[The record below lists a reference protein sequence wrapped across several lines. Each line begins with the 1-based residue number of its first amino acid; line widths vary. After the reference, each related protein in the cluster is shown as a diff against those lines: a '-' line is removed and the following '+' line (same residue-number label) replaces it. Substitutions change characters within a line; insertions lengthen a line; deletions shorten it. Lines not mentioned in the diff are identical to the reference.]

1 MTGAA
6 PRPVRFAD
14 LGLRLASGLALAAI
28 ALVQLWAGG
37 AWAAGFLALVLV
49 LMLWEY
55 HRMVTG
61 SEALAAPG
69 LVVPAVAGVVAL
81 VATAVWGPPVGLA
94 CLAAGAGLV
103 ALAGRPRAG
112 WLTAGFVYMTA
123 AMGALIVFRD
133 REPEGVLLILWL
145 VVVVVAADVGAY
157 FVGRRV
163 GGRKLWPAVS
173 PGKTWSGAI
182 GGLAAAG
189 LVGCFFAW
197 LVVGWHP
204 LRIGLLSL
212 GIAVFSQIGDLLESA
227 VKRRFRVK
235 DASGLIPGH
244 GGVMDRLDGVMGG
257 VWFFAIADSLGI
269 DTFGH

>member
-14 LGLRLASGLALAAI
+14 LGLRLASGLVLAAI
-28 ALVQLWAGG
+28 ALLQLWAGG
-37 AWAAGFLALVLV
+37 GWAAGFLALVLV

-61 SEALAAPG
+61 SGEIAVASL
-69 LVVPAVAGVVAL
+69 LVPCVAGVLSL
-81 VATAVWGPPVGLA
+81 VATAVWGPPVGLP
-94 CLAAGAGLV
+94 CLVVAAGLV
-103 ALAGRPRAG
+103 AIAGRPWSG
-112 WLTAGFVYMTA
+112 WLTLGFVYMTA
-123 AMGALIVFRD
+123 AMGALIVFRN

-163 GGRKLWPAVS
+163 GGPKLWPAVS

-189 LVGCFFAW
+189 LVGCLFAW
-197 LVVGWHP
+197 LVVGWFP

-212 GIAVFSQIGDLLESA
+212 GIAVCSQMGDLLESA
-227 VKRRFRVK
+227 VKRRFGVK
-235 DASGLIPGH
+235 DASNLIPGH

-269 DTFGH
+269 GTYGS